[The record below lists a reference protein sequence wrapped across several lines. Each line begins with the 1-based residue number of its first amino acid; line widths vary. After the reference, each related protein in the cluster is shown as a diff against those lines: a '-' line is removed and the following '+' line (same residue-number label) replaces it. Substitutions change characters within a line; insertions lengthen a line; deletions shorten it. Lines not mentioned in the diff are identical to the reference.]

1 MTLAR
6 GRVLR
11 GRVLRDS
18 LFFLLAYGVV
28 AAAVI
33 FG

>member
-1 MTLAR
+1 MTST
-6 GRVLR
+6 R

-18 LFFLLAYGVV
+18 LFFLLAYGVIV
-28 AAAVI
+28 SAVL

>member
-1 MTLAR
+1 MTHQ
-6 GRVLR
+6 R

-18 LFFLLAYGVV
+18 LFFILSYGLI

>member
-1 MTLAR
+1 MTIA
-6 GRVLR
+6 R

-18 LFFLLAYGVV
+18 FLFVLAYGII

>member
-1 MTLAR
+1 MTHQ
-6 GRVLR
+6 R

-18 LFFLLAYGVV
+18 LLFLLSYGLI
-28 AAAVI
+28 AAAII

>member
-1 MTLAR
+1 MTIA
-6 GRVLR
+6 R

-18 LFFLLAYGVV
+18 FLFVLAYGIIV
-28 AAAVI
+28 AAVI

>member
-1 MTLAR
+1 MTTT
-6 GRVLR
+6 R

-18 LFFLLAYGVV
+18 FFFLAAYGVIV
-28 AAAVI
+28 MAVI

>member
-1 MTLAR
+1 MSSIA
-6 GRVLR
+6 R

-18 LFFLLAYGVV
+18 VLFLLAYGVIV
-28 AAAVI
+28 SAVL

>member
-1 MTLAR
+1 MSAIA
-6 GRVLR
+6 R

-18 LFFLLAYGVV
+18 ALFLLAYGVIV
-28 AAAVI
+28 AAIV

>member
-1 MTLAR
+1 MTIM
-6 GRVLR
+6 R

-18 LFFLLAYGVV
+18 VFFLLAYGVIV
-28 AAAVI
+28 AAVV

>member
-1 MTLAR
+1 MTSI
-6 GRVLR
+6 R

-18 LFFLLAYGVV
+18 LLFLLAYGVIV
-28 AAAVI
+28 SAVL

>member
-1 MTLAR
+1 MTII
-6 GRVLR
+6 R

-18 LFFLLAYGVV
+18 FFFLLAYGVIV
-28 AAAVI
+28 AAIV